1 MKGCGEETQVRCNF
15 SNVLK
20 TGMQVNPKNQ
30 TVHIETIDFS
40 YVLRRYDNKS
50 LKS

>member
-15 SNVLK
+15 SNSLI
-20 TGMQVNPKNQ
+20 TGMQVKPKNQ
-30 TVHIETIDFS
+30 DVHIETIGFS
-40 YVLRRYDNKS
+40 YVLTRYNNKS